1 MLYSSAGPPERQ
13 KSGVRGQAYWQA
25 LVPLTEIRLTYR
37 GQSPNHSKFR
47 RPCIPRAVGNGGGA
61 ISLLDFGRL
70 VYPRGRI
77 PPPYLYSTTRFL
89 DLPTVKIPN
98 IKEMHI
104 QILMGGD
111 YKSLISLQYSRTIRK
126 YFLPLNYLIIH
137 SCNQAPKARLSFRFG
152 GSFLAWMQHVG

>member
-111 YKSLISLQYSRTIRK
+111 YKVSDFFTIQQDHQK
-126 YFLPLNYLIIH
+126 I
-137 SCNQAPKARLSFRFG
+137 
-152 GSFLAWMQHVG
+152 FLAFELSHNSQL